1 MNPFSFVF
9 QQVLYRPLF
18 NLLVLI
24 YEYVPPYD
32 FGISI
37 LLLTFLIRMALWP
50 LNSKAIISQ
59 RETQI
64 KAQKM
69 QEKMKE
75 IMRKYREDP
84 MRQNQEIGRLWKEN
98 KFNPFSGFVPMA
110 IQIIILIALYQVFRT
125 IVQPEQFGFLYSFVP
140 RPDVINP
147 TLFGLIDLS
156 KPSWVLAILTGISQ
170 YFYSKTSFLPQKK
183 TKVKKRDPKKDQ
195 MQKMQ
200 KIMQEQ
206 MTYFMPLIITF
217 ISLGFPGAL
226 PLYWCFSNIIGIVQ
240 QKMIYKKYPEAR

>member
-9 QQVLYRPLF
+9 QEVLYRPLF

-37 LLLTFLIRMALWP
+37 LLLTFLIRMALWS

-84 MRQNQEIGRLWKEN
+84 MRQHQEIGRLWKEN
-98 KFNPFSGFVPMA
+98 KFNPFSGFVPIV
-110 IQIIILIALYQVFRT
+110 IQVIILIALYQVFRT
-125 IVQPEQFGFLYSFVP
+125 IVQPEQFGFLFTQKP
-140 RPDVINP
+140 
-147 TLFGLIDLS
+147 LFLL
-156 KPSWVLAILTGISQ
+156 
-170 YFYSKTSFLPQKK
+170 
-183 TKVKKRDPKKDQ
+183 KKRAKLKKETL
-195 MQKMQ
+195 K
-200 KIMQEQ
+200 
-206 MTYFMPLIITF
+206 
-217 ISLGFPGAL
+217 
-226 PLYWCFSNIIGIVQ
+226 GIRC
-240 QKMIYKKYPEAR
+240 KRCKK